1 MKEIETGNVTR
12 YCKPRDLQD
21 GIVQS
26 SAFEKREKDTFLSV
40 HLLEF
45 FQKETELENVLQ
57 IKAYMEA
64 GNFNLKSNGCFAVV
78 NIQQSKEYITE
89 KESLEISYRE
99 EELPHC
105 GIYYDAYD
113 YVIAE
118 LLAQCVQNNYLIKD
132 ITDSKNGN

>member
-45 FQKETELENVLQ
+45 FQKETELEKFTNWLQ
-57 IKAYMEA
+57 EEA
-64 GNFNLKSNGCFAVV
+64 GLSIDDLK
-78 NIQQSKEYITE
+78 QS
-89 KESLEISYRE
+89 LR
-99 EELPHC
+99 
-105 GIYYDAYD
+105 
-113 YVIAE
+113 
-118 LLAQCVQNNYLIKD
+118 
-132 ITDSKNGN
+132 